1 MLCQDNMGYIEKLL
15 SLWLQAAVLFFCQV
29 HVCKIK
35 KKKMLSKRCWS
46 KKEGQTT
53 FILSYCFPL
62 FPQNIGV
69 IQHLWRTFSTN
80 NKYVA
85 ADITSLNLVCSCTWE
100 SPQQISCCIGTA
112 ADIQPI
118 FFTLVTRSLSPQKG
132 LIWFTCW
139 RSRLKIEVINALCL
153 CPLLRIW
160 GKGPSLLC
168 QSGVKLCRRYRH
180 AGMKSPCGNEKPLY
194 S

>member
-1 MLCQDNMGYIEKLL
+1 
-15 SLWLQAAVLFFCQV
+15 
-29 HVCKIK
+29 
-35 KKKMLSKRCWS
+35 MLSKRCWS

-53 FILSYCFPL
+53 FILSYCLPL
-62 FPQNIGV
+62 FPQNIGM

-160 GKGPSLLC
+160 GERPILAVPAWSKAV
-168 QSGVKLCRRYRH
+168 QKIQ
-180 AGMKSPCGNEKPLY
+180 ACGNEKPLWEWKATVFLEMDGLWKWWVSAVSHLSPVHMPDVGGY
-194 S
+194 THTC